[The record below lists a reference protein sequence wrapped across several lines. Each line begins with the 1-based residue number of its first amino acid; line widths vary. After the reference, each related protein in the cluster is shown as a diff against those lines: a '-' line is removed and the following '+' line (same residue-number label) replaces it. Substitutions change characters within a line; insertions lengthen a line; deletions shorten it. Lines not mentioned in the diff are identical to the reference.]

1 MLFIVP
7 ASTERNPED
16 PNWMEA
22 FSHRPELMD
31 AWVVL
36 LGCIKI
42 RMQPLRFELV
52 TLAAAMALKS
62 SYCSLV
68 HGSALRDF
76 FPDPEI
82 LAILKDGPRNAVDRE
97 IMGFVRTMVLDA
109 SSISARDTDRL
120 RDVGLDDAEISDI
133 AAAAAAR
140 CFFSKYIDALGAQ
153 PDAQYAS
160 LPEALRI
167 ALVPGRPIAV

>member
-7 ASTERNPED
+7 APTDKNPED

-42 RMQPLRFELV
+42 RMQPLRYELV
-52 TLAAAMALKS
+52 TVAAAMAMKS
-62 SYCSLV
+62 SYSALA
-68 HGSALRDF
+68 HGSALRDH
-76 FPDPEI
+76 FPDSDI
-82 LAILKDGPRNAVDRE
+82 LTILKDGPTNKVDRE
-97 IMGFVRTMVLDA
+97 IMTFVRKLVLDA
-109 SSISARDTDRL
+109 SSITAQDMDRL

-140 CFFSKYIDALGAQ
+140 CFFGKYIDALGVQ
-153 PDAQYAS
+153 PDARYAS

-167 ALVPGRPIAV
+167 ALTPGRPIAV